1 MLDERLHHT
10 KVTVAIH
17 FTKNTKKTPAKNL
30 QK

>member
-17 FTKNTKKTPAKNL
+17 FTINTKKPAKNL